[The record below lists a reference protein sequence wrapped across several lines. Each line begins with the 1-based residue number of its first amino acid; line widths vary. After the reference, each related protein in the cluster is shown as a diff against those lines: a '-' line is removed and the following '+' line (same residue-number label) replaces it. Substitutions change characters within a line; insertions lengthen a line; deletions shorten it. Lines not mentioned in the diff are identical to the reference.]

1 MNLTL
6 LAVYLTSITL
16 LVATPGPVVALVVQI
31 AVQRGFRQAVLT
43 VLGTNAA
50 SLVLIGVAAAVLSGL
65 LAVDDRAL
73 GWVSLAGCL
82 FIGGLAVGGLRDAL
96 GAPASAG
103 DAPARRAGAPALLR
117 GFLIGISNPKDIV
130 FFVAFFPQFIGVT
143 GRFQTSLALLTALW
157 VLCDFLILLAYATAT
172 RTAAFRHQTRL
183 ISLLSSGFLL
193 VVAVAGFVYALCE
206 VISR

>member
-16 LVATPGPVVALVVQI
+16 LVATPGPVVALVLQT
-31 AVQRGFRQAVLT
+31 AARFGFRQAVLM

-50 SLVLIGVAAAVLSGL
+50 SLVLIGVAAVVLSEL

-82 FIGGLAVGGLRDAL
+82 FIGGLAMGGLRDAL

-103 DAPARRAGAPALLR
+103 EAPARRAGTSALLR

-143 GRFQTSLALLTALW
+143 GRLQISLALLTALW

-172 RTAAFRHQTRL
+172 RTAAFRRRSRL

-193 VVAVAGFVYALCE
+193 VVAVAGFICAVRE
-206 VISR
+206 VIGR